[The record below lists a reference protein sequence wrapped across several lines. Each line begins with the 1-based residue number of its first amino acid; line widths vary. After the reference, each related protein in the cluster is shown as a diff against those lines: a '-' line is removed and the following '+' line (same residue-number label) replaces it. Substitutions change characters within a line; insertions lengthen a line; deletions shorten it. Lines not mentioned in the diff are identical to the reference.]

1 MWRFVHTGVR
11 SAAENMAID
20 EAMMTAHARG
30 LAPPTLR
37 FYGWREPTL
46 SVGRF
51 QRAERDVDF
60 AALEARGVAFV
71 RRPTGGRAVLHDRE
85 LTYSLVVAEGH
96 PGLPAGVA
104 KACAMLS
111 AGLLGG
117 FRRLG
122 LDARPFGGGSG
133 GDAPAAA
140 KHAQAN
146 AAAGPPSPGQ
156 ASAACFDAPAEYE
169 IVVEGRKIAGSAQ
182 MRADGVLLQ
191 HGSVPMEL
199 DAGLLHDV
207 LRFPDAERRR
217 RMRAAFERHAV
228 AINPCL
234 RRKGLAPAA
243 IGDLEAAFLAGFAE
257 LLGVEPE
264 PGALTAF
271 ETELAG
277 RLAAEKYGADAW
289 NLRR

>member
-1 MWRFVHTGVR
+1 
-11 SAAENMAID
+11 MAID
-20 EAMMTAHARG
+20 EAILAAHARG
-30 LAPPTLR
+30 LVPPTLR
-37 FYGWREPTL
+37 FYGWRAPTL

-60 AALEARGVAFV
+60 AALRARGVEFV
-71 RRPTGGRAVLHDRE
+71 RRATGGRAVLHDRE
-85 LTYSLVVAEGH
+85 LTYSLVAAEDH

-104 KACAMLS
+104 EACAALS
-111 AGLLGG
+111 GGLLAG

-122 LDARPFGGGSG
+122 LEARPFGGGSG
-133 GDAPAAA
+133 AGMPDAVEPEPAGG
-140 KHAQAN
+140 
-146 AAAGPPSPGQ
+146 GPGPSAREKAE
-156 ASAACFDAPAEYE
+156 ASAACFDAPAGYE

-182 MRADGVLLQ
+182 MRADGALLQ
-191 HGSVPMEL
+191 HGSIPLEL

-207 LRFPDAERRR
+207 LRFRDAERRR

-228 AINPCL
+228 AVNPCL

-243 IGDLEAAFLAGFAE
+243 IGDLETAFLAGFAE
-257 LLGVEPE
+257 LLGVEPQ

-271 ETELAG
+271 EMELAG